1 MDALSSLLNL
11 SVAEKL
17 ERGLVD
23 TPREI
28 AQQPKTWEITFS
40 QLRERAP
47 EIREFLRA
55 AGICGEQPPT
65 VFLVGAG
72 TSDYIGHTLHHLLR
86 QRWRCEVIPVAST
99 ELLVAFEESLLPE
112 REYLWIS
119 FSRSGDSPEG
129 VQVLEQALARW
140 PNVRHLV
147 VSCNRDGR
155 MLQAIDGNPRAC
167 GILLDDAVN
176 DRSLAMTS
184 SFTNMV
190 LTGQF
195 LAHAWS
201 VEAYAPIVS
210 ALVAAARDLLPRAA
224 ELAAELAG
232 RGYRRAC
239 FVGSAALTGAA
250 MESALK
256 VLELTA
262 GNVQAMWQST
272 LALRHGPMAALDGS
286 TLLVGLLSSDPRRIR
301 YETELLREVS
311 AKRFARTVLAVAPN
325 EGIAVADEIFS
336 LQATAVPD
344 LYRPVL
350 DVIFGQLLGVFASLA
365 AGLKPDSPSPTG
377 AISRVVQNIGA
388 Y

>member
-1 MDALSSLLNL
+1 
-11 SVAEKL
+11 
-17 ERGLVD
+17 
-23 TPREI
+23 
-28 AQQPKTWEITFS
+28 
-40 QLRERAP
+40 
-47 EIREFLRA
+47 
-55 AGICGEQPPT
+55 
-65 VFLVGAG
+65 
-72 TSDYIGHTLHHLLR
+72 
-86 QRWRCEVIPVAST
+86 
-99 ELLVAFEESLLPE
+99 
-112 REYLWIS
+112 
-119 FSRSGDSPEG
+119 
-129 VQVLEQALARW
+129 LEQALARW

-155 MLQAIDGNPRAC
+155 MLQAIDGNPRAF

-201 VEAYAPIVS
+201 VEAYEPIVS

-224 ELAAELAG
+224 GLAAELAG

-272 LALRHGPMAALDGS
+272 LALRHGPMAALDGD

-311 AKRFARTVLAVAPN
+311 AKRLARTVLAVAPN
-325 EGIAVADEIFS
+325 EGIPVADEIFS

-350 DVIFGQLLGVFASLA
+350 DVIFGQLLGVFASLS
-365 AGLKPDSPSPTG
+365 AGLKPDTPSPTG
-377 AISRVVQNIGA
+377 AISRVVQNVGA